1 MTKKEALAV
10 VFSCADEYKENLVD
24 HSLLFLCQ
32 DKHKNTYCV
41 EVTFDISNFQHLTGF
56 KTVRMDSESS
66 EHDSSDENV
75 AQKTGKKKITA
86 AHFFELCIDRRLS
99 ENDFEFA
106 ENGTTPLKMKVL
118 PSVVKKSLSANMI
131 GFYNGLQ
138 PRLYTERIAGS
149 VKACVGFV
157 RDEDDGRY
165 VPNTVLEGD
174 IRQKVTR
181 PDRILVTYRKKS
193 DTAEYSEIVYAAK
206 KVDWKTIKVPKE
218 YPYLQLPVES
228 TAEIVEKP
236 VSTTDQE
243 DERNQE
249 NETRFEPE
257 MRIVEAVA
265 TYRDLEWDDERIALK
280 LQDRYAI
287 SREEAERYLIS

>member
-10 VFSCADEYKENLVD
+10 VFSCADEYKENLID

-106 ENGTTPLKMKVL
+106 EDGTTPLKMKVL

>member
-32 DKHKNTYCV
+32 DKHKKAYCV

-66 EHDSSDENV
+66 EHDSSDETA
-75 AQKTGKKKITA
+75 AQKMGKKKISA

-106 ENGTTPLKMKVL
+106 EDGTTPLKMKVL
-118 PSVVKKSLSANMI
+118 PNVVKKSLSANMI

-157 RDEDDGRY
+157 KDENDGRY

-174 IRQKVTR
+174 IRLKVTR

-193 DTAEYSEIVYAAK
+193 DVAEYSEIVYVAK
-206 KVDWKTIKVPKE
+206 KVDWKTIKIPKE
-218 YPYLQLPVES
+218 YPYLQLPVET
-228 TAEIVEKP
+228 TAEIVEKSAS
-236 VSTTDQE
+236 VRSQE
-243 DERNQE
+243 DECNQE
-249 NETRFEPE
+249 KETQFEPK
-257 MRIVEAVA
+257 MKIVEAVA
-265 TYRDLEWDDERIALK
+265 IYRDLEWDDEKIALK
-280 LQDRYAI
+280 IQDRYAI

>member
-106 ENGTTPLKMKVL
+106 EDGTTPLKMKVL

-287 SREEAERYLIS
+287 SCEEAERYLIS

>member
-106 ENGTTPLKMKVL
+106 EDGTTPLKMKVL

>member
-32 DKHKNTYCV
+32 DKHKTTYCV

-106 ENGTTPLKMKVL
+106 EDGTTPLKMKVL

>member
-106 ENGTTPLKMKVL
+106 EDGTTPLKMKVL

-157 RDEDDGRY
+157 KDEDDGRY

>member
-1 MTKKEALAV
+1 MTTKEALAV

-106 ENGTTPLKMKVL
+106 EDGTTPLKMKVL

>member
-66 EHDSSDENV
+66 EHDSSDENA

-106 ENGTTPLKMKVL
+106 EDGTTPLKMKVL

-157 RDEDDGRY
+157 KDEDDGRY

-193 DTAEYSEIVYAAK
+193 DTVEYSEIVYAAK

-249 NETRFEPE
+249 KETRFEPE
-257 MRIVEAVA
+257 MKIVEAVA

-287 SREEAERYLIS
+287 SREEAERYLIG

>member
-1 MTKKEALAV
+1 M

-66 EHDSSDENV
+66 EHDSSDENA
-75 AQKTGKKKITA
+75 AQKMGKKKITA

-106 ENGTTPLKMKVL
+106 EDGTTPLKMKVL

-157 RDEDDGRY
+157 KDEDDGRY

-236 VSTTDQE
+236 VSTTAQE

-257 MRIVEAVA
+257 MKIVEAVA

-287 SREEAERYLIS
+287 SREEAGRYLIG

>member
-106 ENGTTPLKMKVL
+106 EDGTTPLKMKVL

-157 RDEDDGRY
+157 KDEDDGRY

-249 NETRFEPE
+249 NETQFEPE
-257 MRIVEAVA
+257 MKIVEAVA

-287 SREEAERYLIS
+287 SREEAERYLIG

>member
-106 ENGTTPLKMKVL
+106 EDGTTPLKMKVL

-243 DERNQE
+243 DERNQK

>member
-1 MTKKEALAV
+1 
-10 VFSCADEYKENLVD
+10 
-24 HSLLFLCQ
+24 
-32 DKHKNTYCV
+32 
-41 EVTFDISNFQHLTGF
+41 
-56 KTVRMDSESS
+56 MDSESS

-106 ENGTTPLKMKVL
+106 EDGTTPLKMKVL

-236 VSTTDQE
+236 VTTTDQE